1 MGINDEPS
9 LTVEIFL
16 NGEEADKVRKV
27 LDETKQDTFSQFVK
41 VAAMRRAERLAM
53 RDPMRAKNV

>member
-16 NGEEADKVRKV
+16 NEEEADKIRKV
-27 LDETKQDTFSQFVK
+27 IDETKQDTFSQFVK
-41 VAAMRRAERLAM
+41 VATIRRAERLAM
-53 RDPMRAKNV
+53 RDPMRAK